1 MNDRVHGLEGMRGI
15 AAFWVYTHHF
25 LLIFYPVFYFGQHTW
40 INHILNPDL
49 AVSWFFVH
57 SGFVLAWKSRNLS
70 AEAYKRNLFDQSLRR
85 YFRLLPPVIFSIF
98 ATWLAMK
105 LGLIFNGEYAQ
116 VVQSAWLGRY
126 LNFEPDFFEA
136 LKQSL
141 YSVYFN
147 FKSSTT
153 YDPNLWTIG
162 YELISSYILFACLGL
177 FGWWKKSMWPFLILA
192 LVVSP
197 WKGLMCFMIGAFLT
211 RLPAHKAHP
220 FLIGFLTLTGF
231 YLSDLQG
238 PYESYVRNIGAGF
251 LMYALLQAPRV
262 RDILAMKYI
271 QRLGDI
277 SYSLYALHF
286 LVLAGLTSYL
296 GLIWNAHLGL
306 TLAALVYLIST
317 AFLVIFSYFAW
328 KYVDRPGIE
337 LAKKFSRYFL

>member
-57 SGFVLAWKSRNLS
+57 SGFVLAWKSRHLGG
-70 AEAYKRNLFDQSLRR
+70 EAYKRNLVDQSLRR
-85 YFRLLPPVIFSIF
+85 YFRLLPPVIFSIL
-98 ATWLAMK
+98 ATYLAMK
-105 LGLIFNGEYAQ
+105 LGLIFNKEYAQ
-116 VVQSAWLGRY
+116 TVQSEWLGRY
-126 LNFEPDFFEA
+126 LNFEPDFLEA
-136 LKQSL
+136 LKQSF

-147 FKSSTT
+147 FKSSST

-231 YLSDLQG
+231 YLSDLKG

-286 LVLAGLTSYL
+286 LVLASLTSYL
-296 GLIWNAHLGL
+296 GIRWNAHLDL
-306 TLAALVYLIST
+306 SLAASVYIIST
-317 AFLVIFSYFAW
+317 LFLVGLSYIAW
-328 KYVDRPGIE
+328 KWVDRPGIE